1 MMSTKKKNRKKAGGN
16 KTIPL
21 ITSPRPINVNVKVTS
36 VNGKEIIKKKV

>member
-1 MMSTKKKNRKKAGGN
+1 MVDDVNKKMEKSRGK

-36 VNGKEIIKKKV
+36 VNGEGIKKKV